1 MPVDENDHSPVL
13 DWPDGVENALA
24 HLTCVLVARRTR
36 TTPERVTWQQYDVLE
51 MLRLRGPMTPSA
63 LSAALSV
70 SRPTMSKALR
80 VLKDQ
85 DLVTQAA
92 LGADRREQTTS
103 LTATGREFLDR
114 AAECR
119 RDNARI
125 AESVLTPDEQA
136 VFAALCGRVAEAIHA
151 AGQPAPIPS

>member
-1 MPVDENDHSPVL
+1 MPPDEDQHSEVL
-13 DWPDGVENALA
+13 DWQAGIENALA

-63 LSAALSV
+63 LSDSLSV

-85 DLVTQAA
+85 DLVAQAA
-92 LGADRREQTTS
+92 LGTDRREQTTS
-103 LTATGREFLDR
+103 LTAAGLEFLDR

-136 VFAALCGRVAEAIHA
+136 VFAELCGKVAEAIHA
-151 AGQPAPIPS
+151 AGQPAPISS

>member
-1 MPVDENDHSPVL
+1 MAHDDNAPSQVL
-13 DWPDGVENALA
+13 DGQDGIENALA

-51 MLRLRGPMTPSA
+51 MLRLHGPMTPSS
-63 LSAALSV
+63 LSDALSV

-85 DLVTQAA
+85 GLVQQAA
-92 LGADRREQTTS
+92 LGTDRREQTTS
-103 LTATGREFLDR
+103 LTPIGREFLDR

-119 RDNARI
+119 RDNAKI
-125 AESVLTPDEQA
+125 AASALTPTEQA
-136 VFAALCGRVAEAIHA
+136 AFAELCGKVAEAIHV
-151 AGQPAPIPS
+151 AGQHAISS